1 MNVITSV
8 MVENL
13 MLGYTQRKAVE
24 LMRLIDADELKKL
37 FPDNGEGSWTYNVAA
52 KGYIDAQPT
61 AYDLD
66 KVVEALE
73 KLKEDAEWDLE
84 VALDDRHR
92 EIAENRLDAFNK
104 AIEIV
109 KKGGAE

>member
-1 MNVITSV
+1 
-8 MVENL
+8 
-13 MLGYTQRKAVE
+13 
-24 LMRLIDADELKKL
+24 MRLIDADELKKL

-61 AYDLD
+61 AYDID
-66 KVVEALE
+66 GVVEQ
-73 KLKEDAEWDLE
+73 LKELQNLEERADGGYCPDNGAEC
-84 VALDDRHR
+84 RHR
-92 EIAENRLDAFNK
+92 YSDLGCAYCAFEK